1 MMLRLPN
8 DIESYNQYRRFV
20 RLIGDEAKA
29 GYVVLRLWAELG
41 FQSRN
46 HGKSGLFERSE
57 TEVFLWS
64 LKIENAAEAFELLIK
79 SKLLL
84 PNSDGWL
91 CPIFT
96 ENNPECDRD
105 YIAPGIMTGIRVT
118 YWRRRDGIER
128 RSPGIAQQL
137 EPMAWHTE
145 DGSLVTPEEMNRRIV
160 LIKMLDSIVE
170 GFERKPKDFDVG
182 LVHAAGRVCQGYA
195 AHKLDLILRRIHLM
209 VRRTPT
215 MPRKTADVLRQWDD
229 VVAMV
234 APEEGFINWGRNQ
247 DHEGHPEGA

>member
-1 MMLRLPN
+1 MTLRLPN

-20 RLIGDEAKA
+20 RLIGDEVKA

-64 LKIENAAEAFELLIK
+64 LKLEHPEDAFELLIR

-84 PNSDGWL
+84 PNSDGWI
-91 CPIFT
+91 CPIFA
-96 ENNPECDRD
+96 ESNPECDRD
-105 YIAPGIMTGIRVT
+105 YIAPGIMTGIKAA
-118 YWRRRDGIER
+118 YGRRRDAIER

-137 EPMAWHTE
+137 EPMAWQEE
-145 DGSLVTPEEMNRRIV
+145 DGSLVTPEEMNRRVV

-170 GFERKPKDFDVG
+170 GFERKPKDFEVG
-182 LVHAAGRVCQGYA
+182 LVHAAGRACKGYA
-195 AHKLDLILRRIHLM
+195 PHKLDLILRRIHLM

-215 MPRKTADVLRQWDD
+215 LPRKTADVLREWDE

-234 APEEGFINWGRNQ
+234 APEEGFINWTRNQ
-247 DHEGHPEGA
+247 EHENNPD